1 MKNRLIILIITLFI
15 IIMFI
20 GVNTIEAYSKYK
32 FCILL
37 TTCYNRE
44 NYTDVEKNEIQNL
57 YINVIYDWLYR
68 TDLPMFVVDSSGY
81 KYPQFSNTRL
91 RVCSFI
97 YPQSKS
103 STVAEANSINYALD
117 NCTEL
122 SNYDYVIKITGKYY
136 IPNMKGIL
144 SKTANGSDFMFQN
157 IRINHNLIQN
167 SEVFGFKYKLGKDIV
182 NPIVSGE
189 YKKIM
194 EERLGEIVT
203 SSNYTYTR
211 FPSMVNFYSSRRSDN
226 SILYLL

>member
-20 GVNTIEAYSKYK
+20 GVNTIEGYSKYK

-44 NYTDVEKNEIQNL
+44 KYTDAEKNEIQNL
-57 YINVIYDWLYR
+57 YINVIYDWLYS
-68 TDLPMFVVDSSGY
+68 TDLPIFVVDSSGY
-81 KYPQFSNTRL
+81 KYPEFSNSRL

-144 SKTANGSDFMFQN
+144 SKTANDSDFMFQN
-157 IRINHNLIQN
+157 IRSNNELVQN

-182 NPIVSGE
+182 NPLVSGE
-189 YKKIM
+189 CNKIM

-203 SSNYTYTR
+203 SSNYTYSR
-211 FPSMVNFYSSRRSDN
+211 FPSMINFYSSKRGDN